1 MEISFIR
8 KYWKAIIFV
17 VLVVGSFLGGWKANE
32 VYHGYKDNLEAR
44 IEKLVEKGIGDMQQA
59 GAKNL
64 LDSQQLLKDRKVQII
79 EKELPII
86 VEKKVYS
93 NPSLDQ
99 DGVDYLNKLKEVTK
113 EERKNREK
121 K

>member
-1 MEISFIR
+1 MELSFIR
-8 KYWKAIIFV
+8 KYWKAMVVV
-17 VLVVGSFLGGWKANE
+17 VLVLGSLFSGWKANE
-32 VYHGYKDNLEAR
+32 IYHGYKDNLEAR

-86 VEKKVYS
+86 IEKKVYS

>member
-1 MEISFIR
+1 MELSFIK
-8 KYWKAIIFV
+8 KYWKAIIV
-17 VLVVGSFLGGWKANE
+17 AIIVCSSFFGGWKTNE
-32 VYHGYKDNLEAR
+32 IYHGYKHNLEEK
-44 IEKLVEKGIGDMQQA
+44 IEKLVEKGLDDIQKQ

-64 LDSQQLLKDRKVQII
+64 IDSQQLLKDRKVTII

-86 VEKKVYS
+86 IEKEVYR

-99 DGVDYLNKLKEVTK
+99 DGVEYLKKLKEVTK
-113 EERKNREK
+113 EERANRGK